1 MLGAHDTECVHRA
14 SARTSHVL
22 QHDGVMGR
30 SHTRVAYIDVVPSSL
45 FLTVSDEK
53 RIRECV
59 KRLAELFTDSSA
71 KVSILHFAETKKS
84 QRLSGTP
91 LSQLPQKSLWW
102 TCLPDPEDL
111 CSTAN
116 DKSGETAYVR
126 AWQPILRLKRAYE
139 ALRPQQV
146 EISRLS
152 SGLFPSDTTST
163 PTLPLQASPQED
175 GLSIHLRMGAPVS
188 SAPQDLFITTPPSL
202 TSALN
207 VSLEICRS
215 WVETNRHNT
224 QSNLSVV
231 TLGVLENWVEFFTHG
246 RLLDPDT
253 DKLSIDYGVWMRT
266 NSATDTQRAT
276 CAPSPITI
284 AILCEDASPKTND
297 CVDPHLITTASA
309 WRNVIDNCAAEG
321 FVLLIK
327 DVEEINE
334 NLAKKILCLCN
345 ERLTF

>member
-1 MLGAHDTECVHRA
+1 
-14 SARTSHVL
+14 
-22 QHDGVMGR
+22 MGR

-224 QSNLSVV
+224 QSNLSV
-231 TLGVLENWVEFFTHG
+231 
-246 RLLDPDT
+246 
-253 DKLSIDYGVWMRT
+253 MRT